1 MLLVFLAS
9 GCGGEEHGLSNDL
22 AEPLAARSEAVAS
35 EIEAGD
41 ACGARAEAEALQA
54 GVIAAVNDG
63 DVPQELQEELLGSVT
78 ALLDAIE
85 CEPPTAA
92 ESAAG
97 EARRVA
103 DLLRE
108 S

>member
-9 GCGGEEHGLSNDL
+9 GCGGEEHGLSSD
-22 AEPLAARSEAVAS
+22 LAARSEAVAF

-54 GVIAAVNDG
+54 GVIEAINDG

-78 ALLDAIE
+78 ALLAAIE
-85 CEPPTAA
+85 CEPPTAP